1 MYNTEL
7 PTHAE
12 LPTSR
17 QLIRS
22 TLIAAAVAGALLITI
37 VLPAEYSIDPTGI
50 GNVLG
55 LKRMGEIKASLASEA
70 LSEAQ
75 ASAASAPGAIAAVP
89 PIFAPV
95 PVPAPA
101 VIAAAPAAVSQA
113 GGVVALKQPLELP
126 AAGKT
131 DEVMLTLKPGQAAE
145 VKLSMMKGAKVTY
158 KWVVRGG
165 GTVNFDTHGDS
176 TKAPAVNYHG
186 YGKGRQSTGD
196 EGTLTAAFDGNHGWY
211 WRNRSNEDA
220 VLTLSTQGAYGAVKR
235 VL

>member
-22 TLIAAAVAGALLITI
+22 TLIAAAVAGALLITAI
-37 VLPAEYSIDPTGI
+37 LPAEYGIDPTGI
-50 GNVLG
+50 GNALG
-55 LKRMGEIKASLASEA
+55 LKRMGEIKASLAREA

-75 ASAASAPGAIAAVP
+75 ASIASAPGALAPVP
-89 PIFAPV
+89 PIPAPV
-95 PVPAPA
+95 PVPAVIA
-101 VIAAAPAAVSQA
+101 VAPAAAPQA
-113 GGVVALKQPLELP
+113 GGVTASKQPLELP

-145 VKLSMMKGAKVTY
+145 IKLSMLKGAKVTY

-220 VLTLSTQGAYGAVKR
+220 VLTLSTQGAYSAVKR

>member
-22 TLIAAAVAGALLITI
+22 TLIAAAVAGALLITAI
-37 VLPAEYSIDPTGI
+37 LPAEYGIDPTGI
-50 GNVLG
+50 GNALG

-75 ASAASAPGAIAAVP
+75 ASIASAPGALAPVP
-89 PIFAPV
+89 PIPAPV
-95 PVPAPA
+95 PVPAVIA
-101 VIAAAPAAVSQA
+101 VAPAAAPQA
-113 GGVVALKQPLELP
+113 GGVTASKQPLELP
-126 AAGKT
+126 AADKT

-145 VKLSMMKGAKVTY
+145 VKLSMLKGAKVTY

-186 YGKGRQSTGD
+186 YEKGRQSTGD

-220 VLTLSTQGAYGAVKR
+220 VLTLSTQGAYSAVKR